1 MVLFKS
7 CPRCSGDRTLEED
20 LYGYYILCLACG
32 YVSYP
37 TMQQE
42 QEGLFDTDVDVKEK
56 TA

>member
-37 TMQQE
+37 TIKEE
-42 QEGLFDTDVDVKEK
+42 QEELFKVDLEEK

>member
-20 LYGYYILCLACG
+20 IYGYYILCLACG

-37 TMQQE
+37 TME
-42 QEGLFDTDVDVKEK
+42 EGQKDIFNVNADLEEK

>member
-7 CPRCSGDRTLEED
+7 CPRCAGDRTLEED
-20 LYGYYILCLACG
+20 LYGYYILCFACG

-37 TMQQE
+37 TMEEE
-42 QEGLFDTDVDVKEK
+42 QSGILNLDVDLKEK